1 MTMPHLMNCGHSPDG
16 WCLDCVKAIHNEHVQ
31 TVGRM
36 VPRPTVWDTSDCERH
51 HGRGISVMDADGM
64 HMHARRDTPE
74 IELARQM
81 WMSHFERAL
90 VRMRK
95 E

>member
-1 MTMPHLMNCGHSPDG
+1 
-16 WCLDCVKAIHNEHVQ
+16 
-31 TVGRM
+31 
-36 VPRPTVWDTSDCERH
+36 
-51 HGRGISVMDADGM
+51 MDADGM